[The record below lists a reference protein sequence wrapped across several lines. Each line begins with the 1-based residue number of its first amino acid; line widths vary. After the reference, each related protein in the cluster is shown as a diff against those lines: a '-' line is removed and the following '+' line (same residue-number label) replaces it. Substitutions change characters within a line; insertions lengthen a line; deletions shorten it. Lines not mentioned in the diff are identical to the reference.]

1 MTWALSYEF
10 VVGTSESTNAAY
22 HTAAI
27 LKKKQVTSY
36 ALQTEKQ
43 NKKKKKQLLSFSI
56 CVVYMAMKITH
67 KLIHMRYIPRH
78 IEKKEVVSYASITQ
92 THKKE
97 MTCHKVTNLR
107 TEA

>member
-1 MTWALSYEF
+1 
-10 VVGTSESTNAAY
+10 
-22 HTAAI
+22 
-27 LKKKQVTSY
+27 
-36 ALQTEKQ
+36 
-43 NKKKKKQLLSFSI
+43 
-56 CVVYMAMKITH
+56 MAMKITH

>member
-1 MTWALSYEF
+1 MTWALSYES

-43 NKKKKKQLLSFSI
+43 NKKKETTSI
-56 CVVYMAMKITH
+56 FFN
-67 KLIHMRYIPRH
+67 MRGIYGN
-78 IEKKEVVSYASITQ
+78 ENNTQVNSYAIYTK
-92 THKKE
+92 TY
-97 MTCHKVTNLR
+97 
-107 TEA
+107 